1 MTMQVI
7 RYSTNRTD
15 GMPMPQIE
23 DNLFKF
29 LSGRIVQIENFKR
42 KKIIIKRFMQS
53 AILAD
58 MGVAHGGGWEKHL
71 WTVPRTDMRMHP
83 NDKGFTSKRKAQS
96 SVFARDTPLYH

>member
-42 KKIIIKRFMQS
+42 KKN
-53 AILAD
+53 
-58 MGVAHGGGWEKHL
+58 HH
-71 WTVPRTDMRMHP
+71 
-83 NDKGFTSKRKAQS
+83 
-96 SVFARDTPLYH
+96 